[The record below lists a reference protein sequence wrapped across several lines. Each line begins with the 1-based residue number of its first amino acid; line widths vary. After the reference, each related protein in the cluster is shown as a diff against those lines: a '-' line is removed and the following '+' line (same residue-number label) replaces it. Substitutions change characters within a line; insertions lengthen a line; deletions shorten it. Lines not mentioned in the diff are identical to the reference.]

1 MRPMKNVLFVC
12 SQNELRSP
20 TAERVFSGR
29 RDIEVASAGLNH
41 DAPQPV
47 TPELLAW
54 ADVIFVMEKAHLS
67 RMRGRFR
74 KHLNRQRL
82 VCLDIPDLYD
92 YMEPALVEL
101 LEAKVPRYLGLP
113 K

>member
-1 MRPMKNVLFVC
+1 MRPMKNILFVC

-20 TAERVFSGR
+20 TAERVFAGR

-67 RMRGRFR
+67 RMRRRFR

-101 LEAKVPRYLGLP
+101 LEAKVPRHLGLP
-113 K
+113 R

>member
-1 MRPMKNVLFVC
+1 MSPMKNVLFVC

-54 ADVIFVMEKAHLS
+54 ADVIFVMEKTHLS
-67 RMRGRFR
+67 RMRRRFR

-92 YMEPALVEL
+92 YMEPALVDL

>member
-1 MRPMKNVLFVC
+1 MKNVLFIC

-47 TPELLAW
+47 TPALLEW
-54 ADVIFVMEKAHLS
+54 ADVIFVMEKAHL
-67 RMRGRFR
+67 RRLRQRFR

-101 LEAKVPRYLGLP
+101 LEAKVPGILGLP
-113 K
+113 R

>member
-29 RDIEVASAGLNH
+29 RDLEVASAGLNH
-41 DAPQPV
+41 DAPQTV

-67 RMRGRFR
+67 RMRRRFR
-74 KHLNRQRL
+74 KHLNGQRL

-101 LEAKVPRYLGLP
+101 LEAKVPRHLGVP
-113 K
+113 R

>member
-1 MRPMKNVLFVC
+1 MKKVLFVC

-101 LEAKVPRYLGLP
+101 LEAKVPKYLGLS

>member
-113 K
+113 R

>member
-1 MRPMKNVLFVC
+1 MKNVLFVC

-29 RDIEVASAGLNH
+29 KDIEVASAGLNH

-47 TPELLAW
+47 TPDLLAW
-54 ADVIFVMEKAHLS
+54 ADVICVMEKAHLI
-67 RMRGRFR
+67 RLRRRFR
-74 KHLNRQRL
+74 KYLNRQRL
-82 VCLDIPDLYD
+82 VCLNIPDLYG

-101 LEAKVPRYLGLP
+101 LEEKVPRYLGLAE
-113 K
+113 

>member
-1 MRPMKNVLFVC
+1 MRRMKNVLFVC

-101 LEAKVPRYLGLP
+101 LEAKVPRHLGLP
-113 K
+113 R

>member
-1 MRPMKNVLFVC
+1 
-12 SQNELRSP
+12 
-20 TAERVFSGR
+20 
-29 RDIEVASAGLNH
+29 
-41 DAPQPV
+41 
-47 TPELLAW
+47 
-54 ADVIFVMEKAHLS
+54 MEKAHLS

-101 LEAKVPRYLGLP
+101 LEAKVPRHLGLP
-113 K
+113 R

>member
-1 MRPMKNVLFVC
+1 VKNVLFIC

-47 TPELLAW
+47 TPALLGW
-54 ADVIFVMEKAHLS
+54 ADIIFVMEKAHLS
-67 RMRGRFR
+67 RLRRRFR

-101 LEAKVPRYLGLP
+101 LEAKVSKLLGMPR
-113 K
+113 

>member
-1 MRPMKNVLFVC
+1 M
-12 SQNELRSP
+12 
-20 TAERVFSGR
+20 FSGR
-29 RDIEVASAGLNH
+29 RDVEVASAGLNH

-47 TPELLAW
+47 TPALLEW

-67 RMRGRFR
+67 RLRRRFR

-101 LEAKVPRYLGLP
+101 LEAKVPRILGLP
-113 K
+113 R